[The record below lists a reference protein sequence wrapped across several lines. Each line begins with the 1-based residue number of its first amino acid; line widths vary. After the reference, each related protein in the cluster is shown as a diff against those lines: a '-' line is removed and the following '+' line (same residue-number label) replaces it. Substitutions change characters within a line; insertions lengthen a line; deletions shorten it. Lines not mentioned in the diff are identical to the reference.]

1 MTKTLEEQLREGLI
15 APGTP
20 FPLKQSIEISFNDD
34 TIAGLQESFKKIQL
48 TESTG
53 STDKRKLLVTV
64 EGIHTGMTKN
74 KTFYPGNT
82 LEASVPTWTTPHHK
96 PVLKNHNEYSEPLGR
111 IVGAEYGESTITDKF
126 TVKLKLE
133 ITDNEAIEKV
143 LDGRYLTLSVGG
155 SANKVT
161 CSVCAKDLVTEG
173 YCGHRRGQSYEG
185 KEAYWMISNYTGDEI
200 SFVNMPA
207 DVHAQVI
214 AAELVSE
221 KGGKPV
227 TKEQTDPTNNT
238 PVQTQENS
246 QTDPLDIIDGLTT
259 NENTGGTA
267 DPVDPPASTPPAT
280 PDPVQ
285 TQEGDNTDGEDAE
298 KIKTLEARIATLE
311 GTLATRDT
319 ENTTLTSNL
328 AEAQADLAKAKES
341 LESAEKECKKMVET
355 NTTLARYA
363 RKTLVERVADLRT
376 LHTEESID
384 RAAVITEF
392 ENSSSK
398 VIEQQIADLLAK
410 QPTRTP
416 QHVPNPGLATAESN
430 APIVDENGN
439 EINTKKQVESKPLPT
454 LKQLEATMNKSM
466 FREN

>member
-20 FPLKQSIEISFNDD
+20 FQLKQSIEISFNDD

-48 TESTG
+48 TESAG

-173 YCGHRRGQSYEG
+173 YCGHRRGQTYEG

-227 TKEQTDPTNNT
+227 TKEQTDPENNT
-238 PVQTQENS
+238 PVQTQENT
-246 QTDPLDIIDGLTT
+246 QVDPLELIDGLTT

-267 DPVDPPASTPPAT
+267 DPVDPPAATPPAT
-280 PDPVQ
+280 PAVP
-285 TQEGDNTDGEDAE
+285 TQEGATNEEDAE
-298 KIKTLEARIATLE
+298 KIKTLEARVTELE
-311 GTLATRDT
+311 GTLATREA
-319 ENTTLTSNL
+319 ENTTLTGNL
-328 AEAQADLAKAKES
+328 AEAKDDLAKANEK
-341 LESAEKECKKMVET
+341 LESAETECKKMVEQ

-363 RKTLVERVADLRT
+363 RKTLVERIADLRS
-376 LHTEESID
+376 LHTEESVD

-392 ENSSSK
+392 KESSSK
-398 VIEQQIADLLAK
+398 VLEQQITDLLAK

-416 QHVPNPGLATAESN
+416 QHVPNPGLAQAENN
-430 APIVDENGN
+430 APIVDEEGN
-439 EINTKKQVESKPLPT
+439 DINVKKQVESKPLPT
-454 LKQLEATMNKSM
+454 LKQLESTMTKSM
-466 FREN
+466 FRQNQ